1 MAIYVNRVLNMKYI
15 KAIGFDMDHTL
26 VRYHSDK
33 FEELTFNESL
43 KKLAFEEEFD
53 YPEDI
58 MSFKFDFN
66 DAIRGLV
73 IDKENGNILKVS
85 LYNKIKN
92 AYHGTKSLSY
102 KEQQKMYRGSNV
114 DLAEDRFMSIDT
126 TFAISFSVIFSQ
138 MVDYKD
144 KHPEVIQQSYN
155 DIAADIQRA
164 VDIAHRDGS
173 LKGAVVAD
181 FEKYIIKD
189 EKIVQSLERF
199 VHYGKKLWLI
209 TNSDYKYTKA
219 LLDYTINPYLKNHK
233 TWMDLF
239 EITITLASK
248 PRFFTDKMPILKVNP
263 ENGLLENH
271 DEKTVPG
278 IYQGGSA
285 IKVQEHMGLKGDEIL
300 YIGDHIYGDIL
311 RLKKSIGWRTAA
323 VIEELDKEVDAYKQ
337 TKDVSK
343 AIDDLMDQKIA
354 LEKELDDLY
363 AKEHE
368 FGEDVS
374 KDEVNKKF
382 SEMEKIDKSIG
393 KSIKEYESHYN
404 SKWGE
409 VMRAGAEPSVFAFQ
423 VERYACIYMAK
434 ISDFYDYSPRTY
446 YRPKKKKISHEIN

>member
-1 MAIYVNRVLNMKYI
+1 MKYI

-33 FEELTFNESL
+33 FEELTFNESI
-43 KKLAFEEEFD
+43 KKLAEEEEFD
-53 YPEDI
+53 YPSEI
-58 MSFKFDFN
+58 KNFKFDFN

-102 KEQQKMYRGSNV
+102 REQQKIYKGSNV
-114 DLAEDRFMSIDT
+114 DLSENRFMSIDT
-126 TFAISFSVIFSQ
+126 TFAISFSVIYAQ
-138 MVDYKD
+138 MVDLKE
-144 KHPEVIQQSYN
+144 KKPEEIVQSYN
-155 DIAADIQRA
+155 EIAADIQRA

-173 LKGAVVAD
+173 LKGTVIKD

-189 EKIVQSLERF
+189 EKIVESLERF
-199 VHYGKKLWLI
+199 VQYGKKLWLI

-233 TWMDLF
+233 SWMDLF

-248 PRFFTDKMPILKVNP
+248 PRFFTDKMPILKVDP
-263 ENGLLENH
+263 QTALLENY

-323 VIEELDKEVDAYKQ
+323 VIEELDKEVVAYKE
-337 TKDVSK
+337 TKDISIE
-343 AIDDLMDQKIA
+343 IDNLMDKKVA
-354 LEKELDDLY
+354 LEKDLDDLY

-374 KDEVNKKF
+374 KEEVNSRF
-382 SEMEKIDKSIG
+382 SELEKLDRAIG
-393 KSIKEYESHYN
+393 KQIKMYEAHYN

-446 YRPKKKKISHEIN
+446 YRPKKKKISHEM

>member
-15 KAIGFDMDHTL
+15 KTIGFDMDHTL

-33 FEELTFNESL
+33 FEELTFNVSI
-43 KKLAFEEEFD
+43 KKLAEEEEFD
-53 YPEDI
+53 YPAEILD
-58 MSFKFDFN
+58 FKFDFN

-92 AYHGTKSLSY
+92 AYHGTKPLSY
-102 KEQQKMYRGSNV
+102 REQRTIYKGSNV
-114 DLAEDRFMSIDT
+114 DLSEDKFMSIDT
-126 TFAISFSVIFSQ
+126 TFAISFSVIYAQ
-138 MVDYKD
+138 MIDLKNKKPDV
-144 KHPEVIQQSYN
+144 VVQSYAE
-155 DIAADIQRA
+155 IAADIQRA

-173 LKGAVVAD
+173 LKGAVTSD

-189 EKIVQSLERF
+189 EKIVAALERF
-199 VHYGKKLWLI
+199 RKYDKKLWLI

-219 LLDYTINPYLKNHK
+219 LLDYTINPYLKDHES
-233 TWMDLF
+233 WMDLF
-239 EITITLASK
+239 EITVTLASK
-248 PRFFTDKMPILKVNP
+248 PRFFTDKLPILKVNP
-263 ENGLLENH
+263 ENALLENH
-271 DEKTVPG
+271 DGKTVPG
-278 IYQGGSA
+278 IYQGGCA
-285 IKVQEHMGLKGDEIL
+285 QKLQEHMGLKGDEIL

-323 VIEELDKEVDAYKQ
+323 VIEELDKEVSAYKE
-337 TKDVSK
+337 TKEISIE
-343 AIDDLMDQKIA
+343 IDRLMEEKVA

-374 KDEVNKKF
+374 KDEVNSKF
-382 SEMEKIDKSIG
+382 SEMEKLDKAVG
-393 KSIKEYESHYN
+393 KQIKLYESHYN
-404 SKWGE
+404 AKWGE

-446 YRPKKKKISHEIN
+446 YRPKKKKISHEM

>member
-33 FEELTFNESL
+33 FEELTFNVAI
-43 KKLAFEEEFD
+43 KKLAEEEEFD
-53 YPEDI
+53 YPKEILD
-58 MSFKFDFN
+58 FKFDFN

-92 AYHGTKSLSY
+92 AYHGTKPLTYREQKTNY
-102 KEQQKMYRGSNV
+102 KGSNV
-114 DLAEDRFMSIDT
+114 DLSEDKFMSIDT
-126 TFAISFSVIFSQ
+126 TFAISFSVIYSQ
-138 MVDYKD
+138 MIDLKN
-144 KHPEVIQQSYN
+144 KHPEVIVQSYSE
-155 DIAADIQRA
+155 IAADIQRA

-173 LKGAVVAD
+173 LKGAVID
-181 FEKYIIKD
+181 NFEKYIIKD
-189 EKIVQSLERF
+189 EKIVDSLERF
-199 VHYGKKLWLI
+199 KKYGKKLWLI
-209 TNSDYKYTKA
+209 TNSDFKYTEA
-219 LLDYTINPYLKNHK
+219 LLNYTINPYLKDHK
-233 TWMDLF
+233 DWKDLF

-263 ENGLLENH
+263 ENALLENY
-271 DEKTVPG
+271 DGRTEPG
-278 IYQGGSA
+278 IYQGGCA

-323 VIEELDKEVDAYKQ
+323 VIEELDKEVEAYKA
-337 TKDVSK
+337 TKDISK
-343 AIDDLMDQKIA
+343 EIDQLMENKIA

-368 FGEDVS
+368 FGEDIS
-374 KDEVNKKF
+374 KDMVNSKF
-382 SEMEKIDKSIG
+382 SEMEKLDKAIG
-393 KSIKEYESHYN
+393 KQIKMYESHYN
-404 SKWGE
+404 KKWGE

-446 YRPKKKKISHEIN
+446 YRPKKKKISHEM